1 MLRQSLFTV
10 VAAVFLLLLVSSAS
24 ATSLDPF
31 EDPLQN
37 SNPRAGNNGP
47 SSQIFSPVHSLR
59 RELQYDD
66 DDATE
71 DERNAVQKVL
81 EFSLLILAIGA
92 MLFVILSISVMY
104 KRIGFFPGEY
114 EGAERWD
121 ALDDQTLYSV
131 KTEQM
136 PFHQQASNDNISA
149 SQYSHVGDA
158 VGISNP
164 NPLTQRQN

>member
-10 VAAVFLLLLVSSAS
+10 VAAVLLLLLVSSAS

-71 DERNAVQKVL
+71 DERNAVQKVMFL
-81 EFSLLILAIGA
+81 RGTAVNSARKKGKLSPILNDVNR
-92 MLFVILSISVMY
+92 LTNLS
-104 KRIGFFPGEY
+104 
-114 EGAERWD
+114 
-121 ALDDQTLYSV
+121 
-131 KTEQM
+131 
-136 PFHQQASNDNISA
+136 SNLS
-149 SQYSHVGDA
+149 SG
-158 VGISNP
+158 P
-164 NPLTQRQN
+164 